1 MVYDVHAHCI
11 PTDAVAWV
19 ERHGREVGI
28 EVESTDSGRLIVLD
42 GRYRTAPLRIDLTD
56 RAQRIETMDRTGI
69 DVQILSSW
77 IDLTGYQLDPAGGLR
92 WSRAL
97 NEAIAAEA
105 AATPGRFLALG
116 SIPLQDPAGAAEE
129 LRRAMTELGMV
140 GVEIATTVDGRAL
153 DIAGLDEFWA
163 AAEELGAFVLLHPM
177 APLPGVD
184 LGRYFMDNMV
194 GRPAESTVAFAALLF
209 SGVFERFP
217 GLTLCVVHGGGFV
230 PFQIGRMNQGYRQK
244 PGLVG
249 KHLSREPLDYV
260 RRNVYVDTVLNEPA
274 SLRFLVDLLG
284 AERILVGTDYPFEMG
299 DLDPVAFVRSAGL
312 TGADVEAILS
322 GNAAR
327 IFSTGSNTV

>member
-11 PTDAVAWV
+11 PADAIRWM
-19 ERHGREVGI
+19 ERHGPEVGI
-28 EVESTDSGRLIVLD
+28 EVGSTDSGKIVVLD

-56 RAQRIETMDRTGI
+56 RAARIETMDRTGV
-69 DVQILSSW
+69 DVQILASW
-77 IDLTGYQLDPAGGLR
+77 IDLTGYQLDRAGGIC

-105 AATPGRFLALG
+105 AQAPDRLLALG
-116 SIPLQDPAGAAEE
+116 SVPLQDPSVAAEE
-129 LRRAMTELGMV
+129 LHRAMSDLGMV

-153 DIAGLDEFWA
+153 DLAGLDEFWA

-184 LGRYFMDNMV
+184 LARYFMDNIV
-194 GRPAESTVAFAALLF
+194 GRPAESTVAFAGVLF

-217 GLTLCVVHGGGFV
+217 ALTMCVVHGGGFV
-230 PFQIGRMNQGYRQK
+230 PFQIGRMTQGYRQK

-249 KHLSREPLDYV
+249 KHLSREPIDYL

-299 DLDPVAFVRSAGL
+299 DLDPVGFVRSAGL
-312 TGADVEAILS
+312 SEPDVEAILS

-327 IFSTGSNTV
+327 IFGTG

>member
-11 PTDAVAWV
+11 PADAIRWM
-19 ERHGREVGI
+19 ERHGPEVGI
-28 EVESTDSGRLIVLD
+28 EVGSTDSGKDSGKIVVLD

-56 RAQRIETMDRTGI
+56 RAARIETMDRTGV
-69 DVQILSSW
+69 DVQILASW
-77 IDLTGYQLDPAGGLR
+77 IDLTGYQLDRAGGIC

-105 AATPGRFLALG
+105 AQAPDRLLALG
-116 SIPLQDPAGAAEE
+116 SVPLQDPSVAAEE
-129 LRRAMTELGMV
+129 LHRAMSDLGMV

-153 DIAGLDEFWA
+153 DLAGLDEFWA

-184 LGRYFMDNMV
+184 LARYFMDNIV
-194 GRPAESTVAFAALLF
+194 GRPAESTVAFAGVLF

-217 GLTLCVVHGGGFV
+217 ALTMCVVHGGGFV
-230 PFQIGRMNQGYRQK
+230 PFQIGRMTQGYRQK

-249 KHLSREPLDYV
+249 KHLSREPIDYL

-299 DLDPVAFVRSAGL
+299 DLDPVGFVRSAGL
-312 TGADVEAILS
+312 SEPDVEAILS

-327 IFSTGSNTV
+327 IFGTG

>member
-11 PTDAVAWV
+11 PADAIRWM
-19 ERHGREVGI
+19 ERHGPEVGI
-28 EVESTDSGRLIVLD
+28 EVGSTDSGKIVVLD

-56 RAQRIETMDRTGI
+56 RAARIETMDRTGV
-69 DVQILSSW
+69 DVQILASW
-77 IDLTGYQLDPAGGLR
+77 IDLTGYQLDPAGGIC

-105 AATPGRFLALG
+105 AQAPDRLLALG
-116 SIPLQDPAGAAEE
+116 SVPLQDPSVAAEE
-129 LRRAMTELGMV
+129 LHRAMSDLGMV

-153 DIAGLDEFWA
+153 DLAGLDEVWA

-184 LGRYFMDNMV
+184 LARYFMDNIV
-194 GRPAESTVAFAALLF
+194 GRPAESTVAFAGVLF

-217 GLTLCVVHGGGFV
+217 ALTMCVVHGGGFV
-230 PFQIGRMNQGYRQK
+230 PFQIGRMTQGYRQK

-249 KHLSREPLDYV
+249 KHLSREPIDYL
-260 RRNVYVDTVLNEPA
+260 RRNVYVDTVVNEPA

-299 DLDPVAFVRSAGL
+299 DLDPVGFVRSAGL
-312 TGADVEAILS
+312 SEADVEAILS

-327 IFSTGSNTV
+327 IFGTG